1 MSRIEEITTLTCN
14 KSSLYTDRKNFPINA
29 GWKVERCDMSQEQMY
44 NFSGRCFKQ
53 LRASNIDN
61 MCKLAELL
69 RVQDRSTREKAFKAI
84 RASQIA
90 GTQYWGSPSS
100 GLQQILKEPRP
111 GLDSLQKFAPKVT
124 ILIKAVMKDG
134 VDEAL
139 NTKHFVYSAYTS
151 TITHLGQTLESVRS
165 DQGNP
170 IFKQLKADDFE
181 WQDGAAQTQLTLKPK
196 PMSDVRR
203 NPDAIVFISLK
214 GSKDEKRKLMAA
226 FGFVTPDGDRFEGLY
241 RDGSRSVPLVQVMLG
256 ARETNQGLT
265 FLRLQHIHVMEPNP
279 KGWGQIVQTIG
290 RGIRRGTHEGLIHQ
304 DMRTVKTTIY
314 STSIDERLL
323 DAAISKHVDAVTRNL
338 ADQHRR
344 YHEQYRALEQD
355 DLTTK
360 IENSIKKN
368 LRTFAANIQK
378 LSSDK
383 SKVKCLC
390 LFFLYR
396 VLKVYVNFNLTCFSS
411 PRRPRLSPLPCSWKT
426 GG

>member
-1 MSRIEEITTLTCN
+1 
-14 KSSLYTDRKNFPINA
+14 
-29 GWKVERCDMSQEQMY
+29 
-44 NFSGRCFKQ
+44 
-53 LRASNIDN
+53 
-61 MCKLAELL
+61 
-69 RVQDRSTREKAFKAI
+69 
-84 RASQIA
+84 
-90 GTQYWGSPSS
+90 
-100 GLQQILKEPRP
+100 
-111 GLDSLQKFAPKVT
+111 
-124 ILIKAVMKDG
+124 
-134 VDEAL
+134 
-139 NTKHFVYSAYTS
+139 
-151 TITHLGQTLESVRS
+151 
-165 DQGNP
+165 
-170 IFKQLKADDFE
+170 
-181 WQDGAAQTQLTLKPK
+181 
-196 PMSDVRR
+196 
-203 NPDAIVFISLK
+203 
-214 GSKDEKRKLMAA
+214 
-226 FGFVTPDGDRFEGLY
+226 
-241 RDGSRSVPLVQVMLG
+241 
-256 ARETNQGLT
+256 
-265 FLRLQHIHVMEPNP
+265 MEPNP

-360 IENSIKKN
+360 RENLIKKN

-396 VLKVYVNFNLTCFSS
+396 VLKVYVNLNLTCFSS
-411 PRRPRLSPLPCSWKT
+411 PRPPRLSPLPCSWKT